1 MNWFYSIFFASLLF
15 GADDAATNRAVEPAA
30 AQPAVVAERQDVTEK
45 FEQTYPLQADGRVSL
60 SNINGDITIEPWGR
74 NEVRVEAT
82 KTADSAET
90 LAEVEIKV
98 DADPAAVRIKTEMKG
113 WGYGNRSERDRY
125 RRSRVD
131 YKISVPRNAK
141 LDAIE
146 AVNGSVTI
154 SGHSGSTKIAAV
166 NGNVNANGLSGIAD
180 LSTVN
185 GRVIA
190 DFGSVDRGSLISL
203 RTVNGSVSVTLPSD
217 VDATIKADSLNG
229 PISND
234 FGLQVRKGQYIG
246 RDLHGKLGSGD
257 AQIRLNSV
265 NGELAIKRRNDGRQ
279 QSPATNLLRGSDVD
293 SDMDV
298 SVNVDTAR
306 VNAEV
311 ARAVN
316 SSNAEVRRSMK
327 EAEAAM
333 ARIRPE
339 IDRMRSR
346 VEVDAEK
353 LKALAN
359 EEIAR
364 EALVFAREFGGGF
377 PIGAP
382 RIEETSKTIAVGS
395 DPKVVVNAEGCSL
408 VVRAWDKQEVRY
420 TVSEVAGRR
429 VGEPVSVTD
438 SKAGNEVKID
448 VVNDAP
454 AGRFFGSAFTA
465 RVEIWVPKRSNVSI
479 TTDGDV
485 RVSGI
490 SGKVEINSDGASSD
504 VRDVSGDLKLAIG
517 DGRARVIGFDGGLVA
532 SSEGG
537 EMYLEGSFSSINAST
552 IGGKTVLSLPPSANA
567 TLITNLPPQADSVRL
582 ENIGEN
588 RFRIGDGK
596 AEYRFSSEGGELVI
610 RSADLL
616 SVK

>member
-1 MNWFYSIFFASLLF
+1 MSWFYSIFFASLIF
-15 GADDAATNRAVEPAA
+15 GADDAATTRVEP
-30 AQPAVVAERQDVTEK
+30 PAPALVTIEPVRQDVTEK

-90 LAEVEIKV
+90 LSEIEIKV
-98 DADPAAVRIKTEMKG
+98 DAEPAAVRIKTEMKG
-113 WGYGNRSERDRY
+113 WGYGNRNERNRY

-154 SGHSGSTKIAAV
+154 SGHAGSTKIAAV
-166 NGNVNANGLSGIAD
+166 NGNVNASGLSGIAD

-190 DFGSVDRGSLISL
+190 DFGSVARGSLISL
-203 RTVNGSVSVTLPSD
+203 RTVNGSVAVTLPSD

-234 FGLQVRKGQYIG
+234 FGLQVRKGAYIG

-265 NGELAIKRRNDGRQ
+265 NGELAIKRKNDGRQ
-279 QSPATNLLRGSDVD
+279 QNPATNLLRGSGGD
-293 SDMDV
+293 SDLDV

-306 VNAEV
+306 MNAEI
-311 ARAVN
+311 AKAV
-316 SSNAEVRRSMK
+316 SQSNAELARSMK

-333 ARIRPE
+333 ARVKPE
-339 IDRMRSR
+339 IDRVRTR
-346 VEVDAEK
+346 IEVDTEK

-364 EALVFAREFGGGF
+364 EAMVFAREFGGGF

-382 RIEETSKTIAVGS
+382 RIEETSKTIAVDS

-408 VVRAWDKQEVRY
+408 VVRAWDRQEVRY

-429 VGEPVSVTD
+429 VGEPVTVTD

-485 RVSGI
+485 RISGI

-504 VRDVSGDLKLAIG
+504 IRDVSGDLKLAIG

-537 EMYLEGSFSSINAST
+537 EMYLEGLFSSINAT
-552 IGGKTVLSLPPSANA
+552 TAGGKTVLSISATASA
-567 TLITNLPPQADSVRL
+567 TVISNTVPEVKSLRL
-582 ENIGEN
+582 ESIGEN
-588 RFRIGDGK
+588 RFLIGDGK
-596 AEYRFSSEGGELVI
+596 AEYRFSSDGGELII
-610 RSADLL
+610 RSAELL

>member
-1 MNWFYSIFFASLLF
+1 
-15 GADDAATNRAVEPAA
+15 
-30 AQPAVVAERQDVTEK
+30 
-45 FEQTYPLQADGRVSL
+45 
-60 SNINGDITIEPWGR
+60 
-74 NEVRVEAT
+74 
-82 KTADSAET
+82 
-90 LAEVEIKV
+90 
-98 DADPAAVRIKTEMKG
+98 
-113 WGYGNRSERDRY
+113 NRSERDRY

-146 AVNGSVTI
+146 AVNGSVNV
-154 SGHSGSTKIAAV
+154 SGHAGSTKIAAV
-166 NGNVNANGLSGIAD
+166 NGNVNASELSGIAD

-190 DFGSVDRGSLISL
+190 DFGSVARGSLISL

-229 PISND
+229 PISNE
-234 FGLQVRKGQYIG
+234 FGLQVRKGEYIG

-265 NGELAIKRRNDGRQ
+265 NGELAIKRKNDGRQ
-279 QSPATNLLRGSDVD
+279 QSPATNLLRGSGAD

-339 IDRMRSR
+339 IERMRSR
-346 VEVDAEK
+346 VEIDAEK

-382 RIEETSKTIAVGS
+382 RIEETSKTIAVDT
-395 DPKVVVNAEGCSL
+395 DPRIVVNAEGCSL

-429 VGEPVSVTD
+429 AGEPVSVTD
-438 SKAGNEVKID
+438 SKTGNEVKLE

-465 RVEIWVPKRSNVSI
+465 RVEIWVPKRSNVTI

-485 RVSGI
+485 RVSCI

-517 DGRARVIGFDGGLVA
+517 DGRAR
-532 SSEGG
+532 
-537 EMYLEGSFSSINAST
+537 
-552 IGGKTVLSLPPSANA
+552 
-567 TLITNLPPQADSVRL
+567 
-582 ENIGEN
+582 
-588 RFRIGDGK
+588 
-596 AEYRFSSEGGELVI
+596 
-610 RSADLL
+610 
-616 SVK
+616 

>member
-1 MNWFYSIFFASLLF
+1 MNWFYSIFIAGLLF
-15 GADDAATNRAVEPAA
+15 GADEPATNRAVGPAA
-30 AQPAVVAERQDVTEK
+30 AQPAIVAERQDVTEK
-45 FEQTYPLQADGRVSL
+45 FEQTYPLQSNGRVSL
-60 SNINGDITIEPWGR
+60 SNINGDITIEPWNR
-74 NEVRVEAT
+74 SEVRVVAI
-82 KTADSAET
+82 KTADSAES
-90 LAEVEIKV
+90 LAEVEVKV
-98 DADPAAVRIKTEMKG
+98 DADAAAVRIKTEMKG
-113 WGYGNRSERDRY
+113 WGYGNRNERNRY

-131 YKISVPRNAK
+131 YQISVPRGAR
-141 LDAIE
+141 LDSIE
-146 AVNGSVTI
+146 NVNGSVSV
-154 SGHSGSTKIAAV
+154 SGLSGSTKIAAV
-166 NGNVNANGLSGIAD
+166 NGNVNASGLSGVSD

-190 DFGSVDRGSLISL
+190 DFTSVARGSRISL
-203 RTVNGSVSVTLPSD
+203 STVNGSVAVTLPSD

-229 PISND
+229 LITNE
-234 FGLQVRKGQYIG
+234 FGLPVRKGQYIG

-265 NGELAIKRRNDGRQ
+265 NGELSIRRKSDGRQ
-279 QSPATNLLRGSDVD
+279 QSPATDLLRSTGGD
-293 SDMDV
+293 SDADV
-298 SVNVDTAR
+298 SVNIDTAR
-306 VNAEV
+306 LNAEV

-316 SSNAEVRRSMK
+316 TSNAELARSMK
-327 EAEAAM
+327 EAEAAL
-333 ARIRPE
+333 ARVKPE
-339 IDRMRSR
+339 LDRVRSR
-346 VEVDAEK
+346 VEVDTEK

-377 PIGAP
+377 PFGAP
-382 RIEETSKTIAVGS
+382 RIEESSKSITV
-395 DPKVVVNAEGCSL
+395 DPNPRIVLNAEGCSL

-429 VGEPVSVTD
+429 VEEPVSVKD
-438 SKAGNEVKID
+438 SKTNNEVRID
-448 VVNDAP
+448 VINGAP

-465 RVEIWVPKRSNVSI
+465 RVEVWVPKRSNVTI

-485 RVSGI
+485 RISGI

-532 SSEGG
+532 TAEDGDI
-537 EMYLEGSFSSINAST
+537 YLEGTFSSINAETS
-552 IGGKTVLSLPPSANA
+552 GGKTVLSLPPTANA
-567 TLITNLPPQADSVRL
+567 TVISDTVPEVSSLPF
-582 ENIGEN
+582 ENIGAN
-588 RFRIGDGK
+588 RFRIGNGS
-596 AEYRFSSEGGELVI
+596 AEYRFRSEGGALVI